1 MILMKIFGN
10 PVNFDLENDEII
22 KAINKPT
29 FMTDR
34 KREELR
40 ITKDGIYYLHT
51 DNDREDEWIITTK
64 LEIDAWIEENE
75 VEI

>member
-1 MILMKIFGN
+1 
-10 PVNFDLENDEII
+10 
-22 KAINKPT
+22 
-29 FMTDR
+29 MTDR

-75 VEI
+75 IEI